1 VPRDYSI
8 LGLFLLIISLGR
20 ACSFPLA
27 GPVHFP
33 WQGLCKKTRQKS
45 LLLLRKT
52 AILTAINSNIEAAI
66 CPSRQGWY
74 KK

>member
-1 VPRDYSI
+1 
-8 LGLFLLIISLGR
+8 
-20 ACSFPLA
+20 LA

-33 WQGLCKKTRQKS
+33 WQGLCKKTRQKA

-66 CPSRQGWY
+66 CPNRQGWY